1 MSDVSG
7 TWRSLSPV
15 FNCEDEGN
23 EFQKMEEISQDQAVI
38 QNPNSL
44 SSLPVLIY

>member
-1 MSDVSG
+1 M
-7 TWRSLSPV
+7 

-23 EFQKMEEISQDQAVI
+23 EFQKMEEISQDHTVI
-38 QNPNSL
+38 QNPNSF